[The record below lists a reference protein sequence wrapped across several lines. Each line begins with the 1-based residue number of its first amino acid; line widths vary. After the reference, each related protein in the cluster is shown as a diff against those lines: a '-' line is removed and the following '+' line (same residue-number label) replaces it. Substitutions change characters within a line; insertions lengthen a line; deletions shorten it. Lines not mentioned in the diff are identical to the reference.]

1 MLRPFRLGSALY
13 CVSKTDA
20 SKVIKQD
27 NNMIRCMCLKDH
39 ATGNVDGEVTMR
51 TIQESSY
58 TSMGEDMDQD
68 ENSGS
73 HDDLELTHTNPES

>member
-1 MLRPFRLGSALY
+1 
-13 CVSKTDA
+13 
-20 SKVIKQD
+20 
-27 NNMIRCMCLKDH
+27 MCLKDH
-39 ATGNVDGEVTMR
+39 ATGNVDGGDVTMR